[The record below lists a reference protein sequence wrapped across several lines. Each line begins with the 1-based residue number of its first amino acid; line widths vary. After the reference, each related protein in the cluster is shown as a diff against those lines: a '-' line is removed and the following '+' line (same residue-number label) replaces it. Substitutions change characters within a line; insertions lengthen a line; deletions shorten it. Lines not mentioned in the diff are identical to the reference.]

1 MFLVAFAAFASH
13 VSSQS
18 PDAEVTTPHD
28 LVVHIDGLSNDTIYL
43 ANYYG
48 AKLFYNDTAV
58 TDANGTV
65 TLQGSHLQRA
75 ANMPW
80 CCPVPSF

>member
-1 MFLVAFAAFASH
+1 MISWC
-13 VSSQS
+13 
-18 PDAEVTTPHD
+18 
-28 LVVHIDGLSNDTIYL
+28 IDGLSNDTIYL

-65 TLQGSHLQRA
+65 TFSGKAFDEGGKYRGA
-75 ANMPW
+75 ARPQVFRI
-80 CCPVPSF
+80 PDGG